1 MKIIKA
7 SAEIMTPQDELD
19 RILNKIELAARTC
32 YKSEGNMDKDSSIRI
47 VKNLIANKHE
57 AMLEHAYITVKFI
70 CDRGISHELVRHRI
84 ASFAQE
90 STRYCNYSKDKFGNE
105 ITVIEPAFW
114 DKNMGKYWIWEN
126 SCEEAERNYFSLLE
140 IGATP
145 QEARS
150 VLPNSLKTEVVVTMN
165 IREWRHFFNLRAS
178 GKTGKP
184 HPQMLELTIP
194 LLNELK
200 NRVPVVFDDIK
211 PEFEIGIDLGE

>member
-1 MKIIKA
+1 MKIVKA
-7 SAEIMTPQDELD
+7 KTEILTSTEELKNIT
-19 RILNKIELAARTC
+19 RKIELAARTC
-32 YKSEGNMDKDSSIRI
+32 YKSE
-47 VKNLIANKHE
+47 NLIDENSHIKMIKTLIVNKHE

-70 CDRGISHELVRHRI
+70 CDRGVSHELVRHRI

-114 DKNMGKYWIWEN
+114 DKDMEKYWMWKA
-126 SCEEAERNYFSLLE
+126 SCEQAEKYYFSLLE

-150 VLPNSLKTEVVVTMN
+150 VLPNSLKTEIIVTMN
-165 IREWRHFFNLRAS
+165 IREWRHFFDLRAC

-200 NRVPVVFDDIK
+200 SKVPVIFDDIK
-211 PEFEIGIDLGE
+211 PEFQIGIDLGE